1 MDELIFNNL
10 ILSIRLK
17 KLSFILSEVKMF
29 NRREKYNK
37 RILSVFLV
45 LIFAMANRLDS
56 SDKNSKLL
64 EYILLNLP
72 SKFEKI
78 VKNPENFRLQ
88 ILYTQV
94 DRDENNKPNFST
106 YSFRN
111 TPNEYFYPAST
122 IKLPTA
128 VLALEKA
135 RKNKNIAANTQF
147 IISNQKEELKKIY
160 TKNSDLEDK
169 YRISE
174 LIHKIFVVS
183 DNDAY
188 NYLFEYLGRDYINK
202 RLWSLGY
209 KNAIIRHRLQ
219 HTLSDDL
226 NAYTNPIY
234 FYKNGKVIEN
244 QKTTISDLNF
254 EIPFKNYQ
262 IGNSRFENGVIKN
275 EPMDFSTKNFMSL
288 QDQHQFLI
296 RLMFPENFKDNDS
309 LILTEED
316 YHLLYREM
324 SVLPK
329 ESQNPKY
336 LDYKSFYDGF
346 TKFFIYGDT
355 EDKIPENIKIFSK
368 SGLAFG
374 FALDNAYI
382 IDTSENIEFFLSA
395 VIYTNENKVIND
407 DQYEYES
414 LGIPFL
420 ANLGKRVFEIE
431 LDRERDFLPDF
442 DGLFGN

>member
-1 MDELIFNNL
+1 
-10 ILSIRLK
+10 
-17 KLSFILSEVKMF
+17 MF
-29 NRREKYNK
+29 NKREKYNK

-64 EYILLNLP
+64 EDIFLNLP
-72 SKFEKI
+72 SKFENI
-78 VKNPENFRLQ
+78 IKNPETFRLQ

-94 DRDENNKPNFST
+94 DRDEINRPNFST

-135 RKNKNIAANTQF
+135 RKNKNITANTQF
-147 IISNQKEELKKIY
+147 FIHNQKEELKKIY
-160 TKNSDLEDK
+160 NKNSDLNDK
-169 YRISE
+169 YRISD

-188 NYLFEYLGRDYINK
+188 NYLFEYLGRDHINK

-234 FYKNGKVIEN
+234 FYKNGKVIEK
-244 QKTTISDLNF
+244 QKPTISDLNF

-262 IGNSRFENGVIKN
+262 IGNSRFENGIIIN
-275 EPMDFSTKNFMSL
+275 GPMDFSTKNFMSL

-296 RLMFPENFKDNDS
+296 RLMFPENFKADNS

-355 EDKIPENIKIFSK
+355 KDRIPENIKIFNK

-382 IDTSENIEFFLSA
+382 IDTSNNIEFFLSA
-395 VIYTNENKVIND
+395 VVYTNKNKVIND
-407 DQYEYES
+407 DHYEYES

-420 ANLGKRVFEIE
+420 ANLGKFIFEIE
-431 LDRERDFLPDF
+431 LNRERNFSPSF
-442 DGLFGN
+442 NRLFGN